1 MKKHV
6 LIKLLSVLL
15 VAATLLTALPIS
27 AFAESAEQSVA
38 SSNEVYIKDLKLT
51 QAKSR
56 EEAKVMIE
64 AEGYI
69 FLDKNVNEGTGAD
82 GIWLGYTTTTDPT
95 EAIYDIK
102 LMNTKGGYTLTS
114 MESMLESQ
122 KSTFAQM
129 ANELNDL
136 VEEFVEA
143 YNSGSVAAQK
153 AYKALNFFHVVENE
167 SEFSEENGLGY
178 QFVHGQ
184 ISIEELTEIILFADA
199 VILDTIVK
207 TLVMGIQ
214 LKTGNWM
221 ETLSAI
227 GPYDSE
233 KTYGENETEVKRRA
247 KQLLV
252 VFKLYAQT
260 YNAMNAM
267 GLFNE
272 SDGVNEGAD
281 LSTPEQKEM
290 ANIDIAR
297 ADIYKAIFDEFDQYK
312 YGEGTLKD
320 FIVSLEKETNE
331 KALYPL
337 VSFLTDGEFS
347 AFSYGCFM
355 EMAMGATTKA
365 SDFDGYDEQFEEATK
380 DVKPFYVFE
389 GINPTLL
396 KDDTVVAFTDE
407 ASRRMALTGEYQFY
421 EKENWYEDFW
431 ENRRY
436 DALKIECAGMIVMAT
451 AKASLGLMSMTGL
464 IAAAGAKGAS
474 TLLVGAVKVVA
485 FLGSA
490 TFQLVIFAA
499 ALAVALIGYI
509 VYCINS
515 EIDNT
520 VDWEK
525 YPIPQYIYDIKQVGF
540 TSSSQ
545 DGITT
550 EHMQRTSYVFYE
562 VVTNFTNNP
571 VDLNAKSSNSSQWIA
586 MYVSHDRPGD
596 DSKPVKAEDLKV
608 VYGNG
613 ETPSGYTPVSRFGE
627 VRAYNVNQWDKGDTV
642 NGIYMFFKQDQNIT
656 LKSDRTYYIE
666 DVVLQAGESD
676 AHCISLLEAA
686 GFTPLNINLSPDY
699 KNEKILAS
707 EKVYTYLGYKLTDN
721 PDDALTDIRLEYGSG
736 SATKQYGKVTYA
748 SSGTSAGVTLYATKY
763 DEAGTPILAA
773 GLVCVNDRDDAPAGY
788 EPVNFFAGGPAVSFN
803 TTLQGIR
810 PDLKSF
816 YIYFLPEVT
825 FTSGDLY
832 LGGIDYYYCSEDAY
846 DLMRYPN
853 SAGSTGDPAVNAIQD
868 FIKNKID
875 EEYPFNTAEDKHNA
889 MNEYMFLFSGYH
901 STSAEVPSYSNS
913 ILYYTT
919 YNPYRAIY
927 DIKGSGIKEISSSV
941 IFDSV
946 GYEKWN
952 TVFWNGT
959 FHASMGY
966 TWTDLSLCYNGQG
979 TTTPLNMSA
988 NLYVAGNSATDNVFD
1003 ESNGKMTKAQPI
1015 KMSDVIVLK
1024 QSDDAS
1030 ALKGEDS
1037 PYKAV
1042 SNMFTGSTDPIS
1054 LKQEGASDAL
1064 NVYVVKDVEEKPYIS
1079 SITAIDVLTVYRS
1092 LGGYDSGFSRYQITD
1107 SMLISQLASQGATHF
1122 VDYFSVSLYSTQFWM
1137 NSTGIEFPAF
1147 NKLKFG
1153 YTRTAD
1159 EDKALRDIIFY
1170 FNGFSTDAP
1179 PREIKRGNVAYQL
1192 LCEIPYNLTGYDD
1205 APKPG
1210 IYLYGT
1216 TDSRAG
1222 EPIVDITFSSNP
1234 FNDHFKAARTQ
1245 NGRSVWSEMVEYMK
1259 KNKKSHFMSGAKDL
1273 FEELYDFFGLMQDN
1287 VSLRERMNSRSMYF
1301 YVLFRSEGYNIR
1313 EEKPYISEIYLPD
1326 ERVYK
1331 DFDNSIKQ
1339 DFKVVFLDNLFDQ
1352 GADSFADGEPGY
1364 PLVFTTC
1371 VGFKRTADPS
1381 EAVTSVRLRHMN
1393 KKGTPSQNIKISDDV
1408 IYHLASTS
1416 TVNPRQEDEYVYL
1429 YYTKSTNK
1437 DIGSPISDITCHGYY
1452 DWSNP
1457 SPAYYTTDNEEV
1469 LPVMRWDSWTPS
1481 HFEGYDKNVY
1491 LETVRPF
1498 ETPMGTY
1505 EEPNYGNAKKQT
1517 RYTPSGSEE
1526 GKYIAALY
1534 VMDKNTLRQEKLANG
1549 VASDQCTCDK
1559 ITDQEVFDRLKA
1571 MGATTI
1577 IETPVNVTGSDYG
1590 KKNSNKVFIGYSRT
1604 DNIDLAIKSI
1614 ILKTD
1619 VLSLAEPAESISIKK
1634 VNYDIVAEGAKR
1646 VTTLPRAINLIG
1658 TQDGQD
1664 LLAPRIYLYTSTEG
1678 KTEPIYDICIDANP
1692 IKEGWVTARSEN
1704 GINPYT
1710 DLYEE
1715 AKKHATLGAKDD
1727 SDYRDEEI
1735 VYSDPLYKWMNSV
1748 AGMFNPEDKK
1758 VSPFYIHCK
1767 MYEGSSIEEALPYI
1781 GEIYVADG
1789 DSAHEALTKL
1799 IAYSP
1804 DGFIDY
1810 DFNKGTWIGSN
1821 YVYVAY
1827 KRTASSTDAIK
1838 ELAIFAGK
1846 NPSESRRITINGTSV
1861 RFDLVANVDFNSNAG
1876 GDWLYLYATTSS
1888 AAGAPIKALR
1898 ASNDVVNR
1906 VSGGGFTESTI
1917 KRANESGFTDQDPD
1931 LNDRAGGKYIYLVAK
1946 RDVNKADWP
1955 DGLFGGA
1962 LFGEGSFRMVFVLAS
1977 VAAIVAVFVYGK
1989 KREKEVSEEK
1999 SVHNSS
2005 SNG

>member
-1 MKKHV
+1 MKKHF
-6 LIKLLSVLL
+6 LMKLLSVLL
-15 VAATLLTALPIS
+15 VMATLLTALPIS
-27 AFAESAEQSVA
+27 ALAESAANPAA
-38 SSNEVYIKDLKLT
+38 SGNEVYIKDIKLT
-51 QAKSR
+51 QAKSK
-56 EEAKVMIE
+56 EEAKVMLE

-69 FLDKNVNEGTGAD
+69 FLDANINEGTGAD
-82 GIWLGYTTTTDPT
+82 GVWLGYTTTTDPT

-102 LMNTKGGYTLTS
+102 LMNSKGGYTLTS
-114 MESMLESQ
+114 MEAMLESQ

-129 ANELNDL
+129 ANDLNDL

-143 YNSGSVAAQK
+143 YNAGSVAAQK
-153 AYKALNFFHVVENE
+153 AYKALNFFHVVANE

-178 QFVHGQ
+178 QFVHGMV
-184 ISIEELTEIILFADA
+184 SIEELTEIILFADA

-221 ETLSAI
+221 EKLSAL
-227 GPYDSE
+227 GPYDTE

-260 YNAMNAM
+260 YNAMDAM

-272 SDGVNEGAD
+272 NNSGNEGGDMA
-281 LSTPEQKEM
+281 TPEQKEM
-290 ANIDIAR
+290 ANLDIAR
-297 ADIYKAIFDEFDQYK
+297 VDLYKAIFDEFAQYS

-337 VSFLTDGEFS
+337 VSLLTDGEFS

-355 EMAMGATTKA
+355 EMAMGATTEA
-365 SDFDGYDEQFEEATK
+365 SDFDGYDESFEEATK
-380 DVKPFYVFE
+380 DVKPFYIFE
-389 GINPTLL
+389 GINPVLL
-396 KDDTVVAFTDE
+396 KDDTIVAFTDD

-451 AKASLGLMSMTGL
+451 AKASLGIMSMTGM

-499 ALAVALIGYI
+499 ALTVALIGYI
-509 VYCINS
+509 VYCINAENDS
-515 EIDNT
+515 M
-520 VDWEK
+520 VDWEN

-540 TSSSQ
+540 ASSSK

-550 EHMQRTSYVFYE
+550 EYMQRTSYVFYE
-562 VVTNFTNNP
+562 VVTNFRNNP
-571 VDLNAKSSNSSQWIA
+571 VDLNAKSSLSSQWIA

-596 DSKPVKAEDLKV
+596 DSKPIKAEDFKV

-613 ETPSGYTPVSRFGE
+613 ETPSGYTPMSRFGE

-642 NGIYMFFKQDQNIT
+642 NGVYMFFKQDQNIT
-656 LKSDRTYYIE
+656 VKSDRTYYIE

-676 AHCISLLEAA
+676 THCISLLEAA

-699 KNEKILAS
+699 KNEKFLAS

-721 PDDALTDIRLEYGSG
+721 PDDALTDIRLEYGTG
-736 SATKQYGKVTYA
+736 AATKQYGNITYA
-748 SSGTSAGVTLYATKY
+748 SSGSSAGVTLYATKY

-773 GLVCVNDRDDAPAGY
+773 GIVCVNDRDEAPAGY
-788 EPVNFFAGGPAVSFN
+788 EPVNLFAGGPAVSFN

-810 PDLKSF
+810 PELKSF
-816 YIYFLPEVT
+816 YLYFLPEVT

-832 LGGIDYYYCSEDAY
+832 LGGIDYYYCDEDAY

-853 SAGSTGDPAVNAIQD
+853 SAGSTGDPAVNAIKD
-868 FIKNKID
+868 FLKSKVN
-875 EEYPFNTAEDKHNA
+875 EEYAFNTVEDERSA

-901 STSAEVPSYSNS
+901 STSAEASNYSNS

-927 DIKGSGIKEISSSV
+927 DIKGSGIKEISTNV

-979 TTTPLNMSA
+979 ATTPLNMST
-988 NLYVAGNSATDNVFD
+988 NLYVAGNSARENVYD
-1003 ESNGKMTKAQPI
+1003 ATNQKMTKVQPI
-1015 KMSDVIVLK
+1015 KMSEVIVLK

-1030 ALKGEDS
+1030 AVNNEQS

-1042 SNMFTGSTDPIS
+1042 SNMFTSSTDPIS
-1054 LKQEGASDAL
+1054 LKQEGASDAH
-1064 NVYVVKDVEEKPYIS
+1064 NVYIARATEDKPYIS
-1079 SITAIDVLTVYRS
+1079 SITAIDVLTIYRA
-1092 LGGYDSGFSRYQITD
+1092 LGGYDSGINRNQITD
-1107 SMLISQLASQGATHF
+1107 GMLISQLASQGATHF
-1122 VDYFSVSLYSTQFWM
+1122 VDFSVSLHNSAYWM
-1137 NSTGIEFPAF
+1137 SAITGSSVQAF

-1153 YTRTAD
+1153 YARTSD

-1192 LCEIPYNLTGYDD
+1192 LCEIPYNLTGYED
-1205 APKPG
+1205 APKLG

-1222 EPIVDITFSSNP
+1222 EPIVDITFSNNP
-1234 FNDHFKAARTQ
+1234 FSDNFKAARTQ

-1259 KNKKSHFMSGAKDL
+1259 KNKNSHFMSGAKTL
-1273 FEELYDFFGLMQDN
+1273 FEELYDFFGLKQDV
-1287 VSLRERMNSRSMYF
+1287 VSSRERNNRDMYF

-1313 EEKPYISEIYLPD
+1313 EEKPYISEIYLVD

-1331 DFDNSIKQ
+1331 DFDNSITR
-1339 DFKVVFLDNLFDQ
+1339 DFKWVLLDNLFDQ
-1352 GADSFADGEPGY
+1352 GADSFADSDPGY
-1364 PLVFTTC
+1364 PIVFTTC

-1381 EAVTSVRLRHMN
+1381 EAVTAVRLMHTN
-1393 KKGTPSQNIKISDDV
+1393 KKGTPAQTIKISDDV
-1408 IYHLASTS
+1408 MYHLASTN
-1416 TVNPRQEDEYVYL
+1416 TVNPEPDGEYVYL

-1437 DIGSPISDITCHGYY
+1437 DIGSPISDLICHGYY
-1452 DWSNP
+1452 DWVEVKP
-1457 SPAYYTTDNEEV
+1457 SPAYYTTDSAEV
-1469 LPVMRWDSWTPS
+1469 LPVMRWDSWQPS
-1481 HFEGYDKNVY
+1481 IFQGYSQMVY

-1505 EEPNYGNAKKQT
+1505 EEPDYGTAKKQT
-1517 RYTPSGSEE
+1517 RYTPSGKAE

-1534 VMDKNTLRQEKLANG
+1534 VMDKNTLRQEKLASG

-1577 IETPVNVTGSDYG
+1577 IQTPINVTGSDYG
-1590 KKNSNKVFIGYSRT
+1590 KNNPNKVFIGYSRT
-1604 DNIDLAIKSI
+1604 DNIDSAIKSVV
-1614 ILKTD
+1614 LKTD

-1678 KTEPIYDICIDANP
+1678 KTEPIYDICLDANP

-1727 SDYRDEEI
+1727 SDYYDEEI
-1735 VYSDPLYKWMNSV
+1735 VYSDQLYKWMDSV
-1748 AGMFNPEDKK
+1748 AGMFNPKDNN

-1781 GEIYVADG
+1781 GEIYVAEG
-1789 DSAHEALTKL
+1789 GSAHEALTKL
-1799 IAYSP
+1799 IAYAP

-1810 DFNKGTWIGSN
+1810 DFNKGTWVGSN

-1838 ELAIFAGK
+1838 ELAIFTEK
-1846 NPSESRRITINGTSV
+1846 NPSESKRLTINGTSV
-1861 RFDLVANVDFNSNAG
+1861 RFDLVANVDFNSGAG
-1876 GDWLYLYATTSS
+1876 GDWLYLYATTNS
-1888 AAGAPIKALR
+1888 AAGMPIKALR
-1898 ASNDVVNR
+1898 VSNDVVNR
-1906 VSGGGFTESTI
+1906 VSGGGFTEFTI
-1917 KRANESGFTDQDPD
+1917 KRANDSGFTDQDPD
-1931 LNDRAGGKYIYLVAK
+1931 LNDGAGGKYIYLVAK
-1946 RDVNKADWP
+1946 RDVNKSDWP
-1955 DGLFGGA
+1955 SWMFGGA
-1962 LFGEGSFRMVFVLAS
+1962 LFGEGSLRMVFVLAGI
-1977 VAAIVAVFVYGK
+1977 AAIVAVVIYGK
-1989 KREKEVSEEK
+1989 KREKEASEGK
-1999 SVHNSS
+1999 SST
-2005 SNG
+2005 

>member
-1 MKKHV
+1 MKKHF
-6 LIKLLSVLL
+6 LMKLLSVLL
-15 VAATLLTALPIS
+15 VMATLLTALPIS
-27 AFAESAEQSVA
+27 AFAESAENPAA
-38 SSNEVYIKDLKLT
+38 SGNEVYIKDIKLT
-51 QAKSR
+51 QAKSK
-56 EEAKVMIE
+56 EEAKVMLE

-69 FLDKNVNEGTGAD
+69 FLDKNINEGTGAD
-82 GIWLGYTTTTDPT
+82 GVWLGYTTTTDPT

-102 LMNTKGGYTLTS
+102 LMNSKGGYTLTS
-114 MESMLESQ
+114 MEAMLESQ

-129 ANELNDL
+129 ANDLNDL

-153 AYKALNFFHVVENE
+153 AYKALNFFHVVANE

-178 QFVHGQ
+178 QFVHGMV
-184 ISIEELTEIILFADA
+184 SIEELTEIILFADA

-207 TLVMGIQ
+207 TLAMGIQ

-221 ETLSAI
+221 EKLSAV

-233 KTYGENETEVKRRA
+233 KTYGDNETEVKRRA

-260 YNAMNAM
+260 YNAMDAM

-272 SDGVNEGAD
+272 NNSGNEGGDMA
-281 LSTPEQKEM
+281 TPEQKEM
-290 ANIDIAR
+290 ANLDIAR
-297 ADIYKAIFDEFDQYK
+297 VDLYKAIFDEFAQYS

-337 VSFLTDGEFS
+337 VSLLTDGEFS

-355 EMAMGATTKA
+355 EMAMGATTEA
-365 SDFDGYDEQFEEATK
+365 SDFDGYDESFEEATK
-380 DVKPFYVFE
+380 DVKPFYIFE
-389 GINPTLL
+389 GINPVLL
-396 KDDTVVAFTDE
+396 KDDTIVAFTDD

-436 DALKIECAGMIVMAT
+436 DALKIECAGMIAMAT
-451 AKASLGLMSMTGL
+451 AKASLGIMSMTGM

-499 ALAVALIGYI
+499 ALTVALIGYI
-509 VYCINS
+509 VYCINAENDS
-515 EIDNT
+515 V

-540 TSSSQ
+540 ASSSK

-550 EHMQRTSYVFYE
+550 EYMQRTSYVFYE
-562 VVTNFTNNP
+562 AVTNFRKNP
-571 VDLNAKSSNSSQWIA
+571 VDLNAKSANSSQWIV

-596 DSKPVKAEDLKV
+596 DSKPVKAEDLKI

-613 ETPSGYTPVSRFGE
+613 ETPSGYTPMSRFGE

-642 NGIYMFFKQDQNIT
+642 NGIYMFFKQDKNIT
-656 LKSDRTYYIE
+656 VKSDRTYYVE

-676 AHCISLLEAA
+676 THCISLLEAA
-686 GFTPLNINLSPDY
+686 GFTPLNVNLSPDY
-699 KNEKILAS
+699 KSEKFLAS

-736 SATKQYGKVTYA
+736 SATKQYGKITYA

-773 GLVCVNDRDDAPAGY
+773 GLVCVNDRDEAPAGY

-810 PDLKSF
+810 PDSKSV
-816 YIYFLPEVT
+816 YLYFLPEVT
-825 FTSGDLY
+825 FTSGELY
-832 LGGIDYYYCSEDAY
+832 LGGIDYYYCNEDAY
-846 DLMRYPN
+846 DLLSYPN
-853 SAGSTGDPAVNAIQD
+853 SMGDLGDPAVNAVQD
-868 FIKNKID
+868 FLKNKVD
-875 EEYPFNTAEDKHNA
+875 EEYAFNTREDKRNA

-901 STSAEVPSYSNS
+901 STSAEASNFSNS

-927 DIKGSGIKEISSSV
+927 DIKGSGIKEISSNV
-941 IFDSV
+941 VFDSV

-959 FHASMGY
+959 FHAYMGS

-979 TTTPLNMSA
+979 ATTPLNMST
-988 NLYVAGNSATDNVFD
+988 NLYVAGNSAGDNTYD
-1003 ESNGKMTKAQPI
+1003 AATQRMTSVQPI
-1015 KMSDVIVLK
+1015 KMSDVVVLK

-1030 ALKGEDS
+1030 AVKGEDS

-1042 SNMFTGSTDPIS
+1042 SNMFTGSDEPIS
-1054 LKQEGASDAL
+1054 LKQEGASDAF
-1064 NVYVVKDVEEKPYIS
+1064 NVYVIKDAEEKPYIS
-1079 SITAIDVLTVYRS
+1079 SITAIDVLTIYRS

-1107 SMLISQLASQGATHF
+1107 GMLISQLASQGATHF
-1122 VDYFSVSLYSTQFWM
+1122 VDFSVALHGSAYWTSAI
-1137 NSTGIEFPAF
+1137 TGSEIQAF

-1153 YTRTAD
+1153 YARTSD
-1159 EDKALRDIIFY
+1159 EDKALRDIFVY
-1170 FNGFSTDAP
+1170 FNGFSTDDP

-1222 EPIVDITFSSNP
+1222 EPIVDITFSNNP
-1234 FNDHFKAARTQ
+1234 FSDHYKAARTQ

-1259 KNKKSHFMSGAKDL
+1259 NNKNSHFMSGAKDL

-1287 VSLRERMNSRSMYF
+1287 VSLRERKNRDMYF
-1301 YVLFRSEGYNIR
+1301 YVLFRSEGYNLR
-1313 EEKPYISEIYLPD
+1313 EEKPYISEIYLVD
-1326 ERVYK
+1326 ERIYE
-1331 DFDNSIKQ
+1331 DFDNSIKR
-1339 DFKVVFLDNLFDQ
+1339 DFKVVHMDNLFDQ
-1352 GADSFADGEPGY
+1352 GADSFADADPNY

-1371 VGFKRTADPS
+1371 IGFKRTADPS
-1381 EAVTSVRLRHMN
+1381 EAVTSVRLMHKDSN
-1393 KKGTPSQNIKISDDV
+1393 KNLSHTINVNGV
-1408 IYHLASTS
+1408 VYHLASTN
-1416 TVNPRQEDEYVYL
+1416 TVNPEPDDEYVYL

-1437 DIGSPISDITCHGYY
+1437 DIGSPISDLICHGYY
-1452 DWSNP
+1452 NWSTP
-1457 SPAYYTTDNEEV
+1457 SPAYYTTDSAEV
-1469 LPVMRWDSWTPS
+1469 LPVMRWDSWKPS
-1481 HFEGYDKNVY
+1481 HFEGYDQNVY

-1498 ETPMGTY
+1498 ETPMGSY

-1577 IETPVNVTGSDYG
+1577 IQTPVNVTGSDYG
-1590 KKNSNKVFIGYSRT
+1590 KNNPNKVFIGYSRT
-1604 DNIDLAIKSI
+1604 DNIDSAIKSI
-1614 ILKTD
+1614 VLKTD
-1619 VLSLAEPAESISIKK
+1619 VLTLAEPAESISIKK
-1634 VNYDIVAEGAKR
+1634 VNYDIVAESAKR
-1646 VTTLPRAINLIG
+1646 VTALPRAINLIG

-1678 KTEPIYDICIDANP
+1678 KTDPIYDICIDVNP

-1727 SDYRDEEI
+1727 SDYHDEEI
-1735 VYSDPLYKWMNSV
+1735 VYSDQLYKWMDSV
-1748 AGMFNPEDKK
+1748 AGMFNPKNNK

-1781 GEIYVADG
+1781 GEIYVAEG
-1789 DSAHEALTKL
+1789 GSAHEALTKL
-1799 IAYSP
+1799 IAYAP

-1810 DFNKGTWIGSN
+1810 DFNKGTWVGSN
-1821 YVYVAY
+1821 YVYMAY
-1827 KRTASSTDAIK
+1827 KRTANVSDAIK
-1838 ELAIFAGK
+1838 ELAIFTGK
-1846 NPSESRRITINGTSV
+1846 NPSESKRLTINGTSV
-1861 RFDLVANVDFNSNAG
+1861 RFDLVANVDFNSGAG
-1876 GDWLYLYATTSS
+1876 GDWLYLYATTNS
-1888 AAGAPIKALR
+1888 AAGLPIKSLR
-1898 ASNDVVNR
+1898 VSNEVVNR

-1917 KRANESGFTDQDPD
+1917 KRANDSGFTDQDPD
-1931 LNDRAGGKYIYLVAK
+1931 LNDGASGNYIYLVAK
-1946 RDVNKADWP
+1946 RDVNKEDLPSWM
-1955 DGLFGGA
+1955 FGGA
-1962 LFGEGSFRMVFVLAS
+1962 LFGEGSFRMVFVLAGI
-1977 VAAIVAVFVYGK
+1977 AAIVAVLVYGK
-1989 KREKEVSEEK
+1989 KKEKEASEGK
-1999 SVHNSS
+1999 SST
-2005 SNG
+2005 

>member
-1 MKKHV
+1 MKKHF
-6 LIKLLSVLL
+6 LMKLLSVLL
-15 VAATLLTALPIS
+15 VMATLLTALPIS
-27 AFAESAEQSVA
+27 AFAESAANPAA
-38 SSNEVYIKDLKLT
+38 SGNEVYIKDIKLT
-51 QAKSR
+51 QAKSK
-56 EEAKVMIE
+56 EEAKVMLE

-69 FLDKNVNEGTGAD
+69 FLDKNINEGTGAD
-82 GIWLGYTTTTDPT
+82 GVWLGYTTTTDPT

-102 LMNTKGGYTLTS
+102 LMNSKGGYTLTS
-114 MESMLESQ
+114 MEAMLESQ

-129 ANELNDL
+129 AMDLNDL

-143 YNSGSVAAQK
+143 YNADSVAAKK
-153 AYKALNFFHVVENE
+153 AYKALNFFHVTPNTA
-167 SEFSEENGLGY
+167 EFSETTGLGY
-178 QFVHGQ
+178 QFVHGE
-184 ISIEELTEIILFADA
+184 ISQEELTEIILFADA

-207 TLVMGIQ
+207 TLAMGIQ

-221 ETLSAI
+221 EKLSAL
-227 GPYDSE
+227 GPYDTE

-260 YNAMNAM
+260 YNAMDAM

-272 SDGVNEGAD
+272 NNSGNEGGDMA
-281 LSTPEQKEM
+281 TPEQKEM
-290 ANIDIAR
+290 ANLDIAR
-297 ADIYKAIFDEFDQYK
+297 VDLYKAIFDEFAQYR

-337 VSFLTDGEFS
+337 ASLLTDGEFS

-355 EMAMGATTKA
+355 EMAMGATTEA
-365 SDFDGYDEQFEEATK
+365 SDFDGYDESFEEATK
-380 DVKPFYVFE
+380 DVKPFYIFE
-389 GINPTLL
+389 GINPVLL
-396 KDDTVVAFTDE
+396 KDDTIVAFTDD

-436 DALKIECAGMIVMAT
+436 DALKIECAGMIAMAT
-451 AKASLGLMSMTGL
+451 AKASLGIMSMTGM

-490 TFQLVIFAA
+490 TFQLVIFTA

-509 VYCINS
+509 VYCINAENDS
-515 EIDNT
+515 V

-540 TSSSQ
+540 ASSSK

-550 EHMQRTSYVFYE
+550 EYMQRTSYVFYE
-562 VVTNFTNNP
+562 AVTNFRKNP
-571 VDLNAKSSNSSQWIA
+571 VDLNAKSANSSQWIV

-596 DSKPVKAEDLKV
+596 DSKPVKAEDLKI

-613 ETPSGYTPVSRFGE
+613 ETPSGYTPMSRFGE

-642 NGIYMFFKQDQNIT
+642 NGIYMFFKQDKNIT
-656 LKSDRTYYIE
+656 VKSDRTYYIE

-676 AHCISLLEAA
+676 THCISLLEAA
-686 GFTPLNINLSPDY
+686 DYIPLNVNLSPDY
-699 KNEKILAS
+699 KNEKFLAS

-721 PDDALTDIRLEYGSG
+721 PDDALTDIRIEYGTG
-736 SATKQYGKVTYA
+736 AATKQYGKVTYA
-748 SSGTSAGVTLYATKY
+748 SSGSSAGVTLYATKY

-773 GLVCVNDRDDAPAGY
+773 GLICVNDRDEAPAGY

-810 PDLKSF
+810 PDSKSV
-816 YIYFLPEVT
+816 YLYFLPEVT

-832 LGGIDYYYCSEDAY
+832 LGGIDYYYCNEDAY
-846 DLMRYPN
+846 DLIKYPN
-853 SAGSTGDPAVNAIQD
+853 SAGSTGDPAVNAVQD
-868 FIKNKID
+868 FLKNKVD
-875 EEYPFNTAEDKHNA
+875 EEYAFNTSEDKRNA

-901 STSAEVPSYSNS
+901 FTSAEAPNYSNS

-927 DIKGSGIKEISSSV
+927 DIKGSGIKEISSNV
-941 IFDSV
+941 VFDSV

-959 FHASMGY
+959 FHAYMGS

-979 TTTPLNMSA
+979 ASNPLNMST
-988 NLYVAGNSATDNVFD
+988 NLCVAGNSEKENVYDATNL
-1003 ESNGKMTKAQPI
+1003 KMTKVQPI
-1015 KMSDVIVLK
+1015 KMSDVVVLK

-1042 SNMFTGSTDPIS
+1042 SNMFTNSTDPIS

-1064 NVYVVKDVEEKPYIS
+1064 NVYVIKDAEKKPYIS
-1079 SITAIDVLTVYRS
+1079 SITATDMLTLYRS
-1092 LGGYDSGFSRYQITD
+1092 LGGYDSGINRNQITD
-1107 SMLISQLASQGATHF
+1107 GMLISQLASQGATEFLDYRALFYNGF
-1122 VDYFSVSLYSTQFWM
+1122 VSFNGIVQNM
-1137 NSTGIEFPAF
+1137 NVI
-1147 NKLKFG
+1147 KFG
-1153 YTRTAD
+1153 YSRTEE
-1159 EDKALRDIIFY
+1159 EDQALRDVIIHFS
-1170 FNGFSTDAP
+1170 GFSNDKL
-1179 PREIKRGNVAYQL
+1179 PREIKRGKVVYKL
-1192 LCEIPYNLTGYDD
+1192 LCEIPYNLTGYED
-1205 APKPG
+1205 APKLG
-1210 IYLYGT
+1210 VGLYGT

-1222 EPIVDITFSSNP
+1222 EPIVDLTISNNP
-1234 FNDHFKAARTQ
+1234 FNDEYVTVRTL
-1245 NGRSVWSEMVEYMK
+1245 NGRSVWSEINDYMK
-1259 KNKKSHFMSGAKDL
+1259 AQSNGHFMSDAKK
-1273 FEELYDFFGLMQDN
+1273 FFGELLSFFGLYDSDN
-1287 VSLRERMNSRSMYF
+1287 ARDERNQQFYYF
-1301 YVLFRSEGYNIR
+1301 VQIRREGYNLR
-1313 EEKPYISEIYLPD
+1313 EEKPYISELYLPQ
-1326 ERVYK
+1326 ETNLK
-1331 DFDNSIKQ
+1331 DNYSPYYSNHKYVIA
-1339 DFKVVFLDNLFDQ
+1339 NHLFDQ
-1352 GADSFADGEPGY
+1352 GADGFVDCDLNGGLIGHPAHLYLGY
-1364 PLVFTTC
+1364 
-1371 VGFKRTADPS
+1371 KRTADPS
-1381 EAVTSVRLRHMN
+1381 EAITSIRGMHRDSDKGLQNTLKVGNVRYDLVAPLNLNRN
-1393 KKGTPSQNIKISDDV
+1393 TWG
-1408 IYHLASTS
+1408 
-1416 TVNPRQEDEYVYL
+1416 EYIYL
-1429 YYTKSTNK
+1429 YTTKSTDP
-1437 DIGSPISDITCHGYY
+1437 DIGSPISDILYTRETAPSYY
-1452 DWSNP
+1452 V
-1457 SPAYYTTDNEEV
+1457 TDSAEV
-1469 LPVMRWDSWTPS
+1469 LPVMRWDSWKPS
-1481 HFEGYDKNVY
+1481 DFNGGINQAYNAEIY
-1491 LETVRPF
+1491 LSVVRPF
-1498 ETPMGTY
+1498 ERPMGTY
-1505 EEPNYGNAKKQT
+1505 EEPEYGVDKKLQT
-1517 RYTPSGSEE
+1517 RYNPSGKAE

-1577 IETPVNVTGSDYG
+1577 IETPINVTGSDYG
-1590 KKNSNKVFIGYSRT
+1590 KNNPNKVFIGYTRT
-1604 DNIDLAIKSI
+1604 DNIDSAIKSI

-1634 VNYDIVAEGAKR
+1634 VNYDLVAESAKR
-1646 VTTLPRAINLIG
+1646 VTTLPRAINLLG

-1678 KTEPIYDICIDANP
+1678 NTDPIYDICIDTNP

-1715 AKKHATLGAKDD
+1715 AKKHADLNDKDS
-1727 SDYRDEEI
+1727 SDYHDTEI
-1735 VYSDPLYKWMNSV
+1735 VYTDQLYDWMDSV
-1748 AGMFNPEDKK
+1748 AGMFNPKDKK

-1789 DSAHEALTKL
+1789 GSAHEALAKL
-1799 IAYSP
+1799 IAYAP

-1876 GDWLYLYATTSS
+1876 GDWLYLYATTNS
-1888 AAGAPIKALR
+1888 AAGMPIKALR
-1898 ASNDVVNR
+1898 ATNDVVNK

-1946 RDVNKADWP
+1946 RDVNKEDWP
-1955 DGLFGGA
+1955 SWMFGGA
-1962 LFGEGSFRMVFVLAS
+1962 LFGEGSIRMVFVLAG
-1977 VAAIVAVFVYGK
+1977 VAAIVAVLVYGK
-1989 KREKEVSEEK
+1989 KKEKEASERK
-1999 SVHNSS
+1999 SST
-2005 SNG
+2005 

>member
-15 VAATLLTALPIS
+15 VAATILAALPVS
-27 AFAESAEQSVA
+27 AFAESAANPAA
-38 SSNEVYIKDLKLT
+38 SSNEVYIKDIKLT
-51 QAKSR
+51 QAKSK
-56 EEAKVMIE
+56 EEAKEMIE

-69 FLDKNVNEGTGAD
+69 FLEKNINEGTVAD
-82 GIWLGYTTTTDPT
+82 GVWLGYTTTTDPT

-102 LMNTKGGYTLTS
+102 LMNSKGGYTLTS
-114 MESMLESQ
+114 MEAMLESQ

-129 ANELNDL
+129 ANDLNDL

-143 YNSGSVAAQK
+143 YNSDSVAAQK
-153 AYKALNFFHVVENE
+153 AYKALNFFHVVANE
-167 SEFSEENGLGY
+167 SEFSEETGLGY
-178 QFVHGQ
+178 QFVHGMV
-184 ISIEELTEIILFADA
+184 SIEELTEIILFADA

-214 LKTGNWM
+214 LETGNWM
-221 ETLSAI
+221 EKLSAV

-233 KTYGENETEVKRRA
+233 KTYGDNETEVNRRA

-260 YNAMNAM
+260 YNAMDAM

-272 SDGVNEGAD
+272 NNSGNEGFDMA
-281 LSTPEQKEM
+281 TPEQKEM
-290 ANIDIAR
+290 ANLDIAR
-297 ADIYKAIFDEFDQYK
+297 VDLYKAIFDEFDQYS

-320 FIVSLEKETNE
+320 FIVYLEKETNE
-331 KALYPL
+331 MALYPL
-337 VSFLTDGEFS
+337 VSLLTDGEFS

-355 EMAMGATTKA
+355 EMAMGATTEA
-365 SDFDGYDEQFEEATK
+365 SDFDGYDDSFEEATK
-380 DVKPFYVFE
+380 DVKPFYIFE
-389 GINPTLL
+389 GINPVLL
-396 KDDTVVAFTDE
+396 KDDTLVAFTDE

-451 AKASLGLMSMTGL
+451 AKASLGIMSVTGM

-490 TFQLVIFAA
+490 TFQLVVFAV

-509 VYCINS
+509 VYCINAENDS
-515 EIDNT
+515 V

-540 TSSSQ
+540 SSSSK

-550 EHMQRTSYVFYE
+550 EYMQRTSYVFYE
-562 VVTNFTNNP
+562 AVTNFRKNP

-596 DSKPVKAEDLKV
+596 DSKPVKAEDLKI

-613 ETPSGYTPVSRFGE
+613 ETPSGYTPMSRFGE

-642 NGIYMFFKQDQNIT
+642 NGIYMFFKQDKNIT
-656 LKSDRTYYIE
+656 VKSDRTYYIE

-699 KNEKILAS
+699 KNKKFLAS

-748 SSGTSAGVTLYATKY
+748 SSGTSAGVTLYATKF

-773 GLVCVNDRDDAPAGY
+773 GLICVNDRDEAPAGY

-810 PDLKSF
+810 PELKSF
-816 YIYFLPEVT
+816 YLYFLPEVT

-832 LGGIDYYYCSEDAY
+832 LGGIDYYYCDEDAY

-853 SAGSTGDPAVNAIQD
+853 SAGSTGDPAVNAIKD
-868 FIKNKID
+868 FLKSKVN
-875 EEYPFNTAEDKHNA
+875 EEYAFNTIEAERNA

-901 STSAEVPSYSNS
+901 STSAEASNFSNS

-927 DIKGSGIKEISSSV
+927 DIKGSGIKEISSNV
-941 IFDSV
+941 LFDSV

-959 FHASMGY
+959 FHAYMGS

-988 NLYVAGNSATDNVFD
+988 NLYVAGNSVTDNVFD
-1003 ESNGKMTKAQPI
+1003 ESNGKMTKVQPI
-1015 KMSDVIVLK
+1015 KMSDVVVLK

-1030 ALKGEDS
+1030 AVKGKDS
-1037 PYKAV
+1037 LYKAV
-1042 SNMFTGSTDPIS
+1042 SNMFASSTDPIS
-1054 LKQEGASDAL
+1054 LKQEGASDAF
-1064 NVYVVKDVEEKPYIS
+1064 NVYVIKDVKEKPYIS
-1079 SITAIDVLTVYRS
+1079 AITAIDVLTVHRA
-1092 LGGYDSGFSRYQITD
+1092 LGGYDSGINRNQITD
-1107 SMLISQLASQGATHF
+1107 SMLISQLAAQGATHF
-1122 VDYFSVSLYSTQFWM
+1122 VDFSARLYNSPYWM
-1137 NSTGIEFPAF
+1137 NVDRFAKEF
-1147 NKLKFG
+1147 NRIKFG
-1153 YTRTAD
+1153 YARTED
-1159 EDKALRDIIFY
+1159 EDKALRDIFVY
-1170 FNGFSTDAP
+1170 FNGFSADQP

-1222 EPIVDITFSSNP
+1222 EPIVEITFSNNP
-1234 FNDHFKAARTQ
+1234 FNDHFKTARTQ

-1259 KNKKSHFMSGAKDL
+1259 KNKNSHFMSGAKTL
-1273 FEELYDFFGLMQDN
+1273 FGELYDFFGLMQD
-1287 VSLRERMNSRSMYF
+1287 VAGLRERKNRDMYF

-1313 EEKPYISEIYLPD
+1313 EEKPYISEIYLVD

-1331 DFDNSIKQ
+1331 DFDNSIMW
-1339 DFKVVFLDNLFDQ
+1339 DFKWVHLDNLFDQ
-1352 GADSFADGEPGY
+1352 GADSYADGEPGY

-1381 EAVTSVRLRHMN
+1381 EAVTAVRLIHAN
-1393 KKGTPSQNIKISDDV
+1393 KKGTPAQTIKISDDV
-1408 IYHLASTS
+1408 MYHLASTN
-1416 TVNPRQEDEYVYL
+1416 TINPEPDGEYVYL
-1429 YYTKSTNK
+1429 YYTKATNK
-1437 DIGSPISDITCHGYY
+1437 DIGSPISDLICHGYY
-1452 DWSNP
+1452 DWVKVKP
-1457 SPAYYTTDNEEV
+1457 SPAYYTTDSAEV
-1469 LPVMRWDSWTPS
+1469 FPVMRWDSWQPS
-1481 HFEGYDKNVY
+1481 HFEGYDKMVY
-1491 LETVRPF
+1491 LEIVRPF

-1505 EEPNYGNAKKQT
+1505 EEPNYGAEKKQT
-1517 RYTPSGSEE
+1517 RYTPSGSEK

-1534 VMDKNTLRQEKLANG
+1534 VMDKNTLRQEKLASG

-1577 IETPVNVTGSDYG
+1577 IQTPVNVTGSDYG
-1590 KKNSNKVFIGYSRT
+1590 KNNPNKVFIGYSRT

-1619 VLSLAEPAESISIKK
+1619 VLTLAEPAEYISIKK
-1634 VNYDIVAEGAKR
+1634 VNYDLVAEGAKR
-1646 VTTLPRAINLIG
+1646 VTTLPRAINLLG
-1658 TQDGQD
+1658 KQDSQD
-1664 LLAPRIYLYTSTEG
+1664 MLAPRIYLYTSTEG
-1678 KTEPIYDICIDANP
+1678 NTDPIYDICLDANP

-1727 SDYRDEEI
+1727 SDYHDEEI
-1735 VYSDPLYKWMNSV
+1735 VYSDPLYKWMDSV
-1748 AGMFNPEDKK
+1748 AGMFNPNDGG

-1767 MYEGSSIEEALPYI
+1767 MYEGNSIEKALPYI

-1789 DSAHEALTKL
+1789 DSAHEALAKL
-1799 IAYSP
+1799 IAYAP

-1827 KRTASSTDAIK
+1827 KRTASSADAIK

-1876 GDWLYLYATTSS
+1876 GDWLYLYATTNS

-1898 ASNDVVNR
+1898 ASNSVVNKA
-1906 VSGGGFTESTI
+1906 SGDGFTESTV

-1946 RDVNKADWP
+1946 RGANKTDM
-1955 DGLFGGA
+1955 GGSLFGD
-1962 LFGEGSFRMVFVLAS
+1962 GSLRMVFLLAS

-1989 KREKEVSEEK
+1989 KKEKASEGE
-1999 SVHNSS
+1999 SS
-2005 SNG
+2005 T

>member
-15 VAATLLTALPIS
+15 VMATLLTALPIS
-27 AFAESAEQSVA
+27 ALAESAANPAA
-38 SSNEVYIKDLKLT
+38 SGNEVYIKDIKLT
-51 QAKSR
+51 QAKSK
-56 EEAKVMIE
+56 EEAKVMLE

-69 FLDKNVNEGTGAD
+69 FLDANINEGTGAD
-82 GIWLGYTTTTDPT
+82 GVWLGYTTTTDPT

-102 LMNTKGGYTLTS
+102 LMNSKGGYTLTS
-114 MESMLESQ
+114 MEAMLESQ

-129 ANELNDL
+129 ANDLNDL

-143 YNSGSVAAQK
+143 YNAGSVAAQK
-153 AYKALNFFHVVENE
+153 AYKALNFFHVVANE

-178 QFVHGQ
+178 QFVHGMV
-184 ISIEELTEIILFADA
+184 SIEELTEIILFADA

-221 ETLSAI
+221 EKLSAL
-227 GPYDSE
+227 GPYDTE

-260 YNAMNAM
+260 YNAMDAM

-272 SDGVNEGAD
+272 NNSGNEGGDMA
-281 LSTPEQKEM
+281 TPEQKEM
-290 ANIDIAR
+290 ANLDIAR
-297 ADIYKAIFDEFDQYK
+297 VDLYKAIFDEFAQYS

-337 VSFLTDGEFS
+337 VSLLTDGEFS

-355 EMAMGATTKA
+355 EMAMGATTEA
-365 SDFDGYDEQFEEATK
+365 SDFDGYDESFEEATK
-380 DVKPFYVFE
+380 DVKPFYIFE
-389 GINPTLL
+389 GINPVLL
-396 KDDTVVAFTDE
+396 KDDTIVAFTDD

-451 AKASLGLMSMTGL
+451 AKASLGIMSMTGM

-499 ALAVALIGYI
+499 ALTVALIGYI
-509 VYCINS
+509 VYCINAENDS
-515 EIDNT
+515 M
-520 VDWEK
+520 VDWEN

-540 TSSSQ
+540 ASSSK

-550 EHMQRTSYVFYE
+550 EYMQRTSYVFYE
-562 VVTNFTNNP
+562 VVTNFRNNP
-571 VDLNAKSSNSSQWIA
+571 VDLNAKSSLSSQWIA

-596 DSKPVKAEDLKV
+596 DSKPIKAEDFKV

-613 ETPSGYTPVSRFGE
+613 ETPSGYTPMSRFGE

-642 NGIYMFFKQDQNIT
+642 NGVYMFFKQDQNIT
-656 LKSDRTYYIE
+656 VKSDRTYYIE

-676 AHCISLLEAA
+676 THCISLLEAA

-699 KNEKILAS
+699 KNEKFLAS

-721 PDDALTDIRLEYGSG
+721 PDDALTDIRLEYGTG
-736 SATKQYGKVTYA
+736 AATKQYGNITYA
-748 SSGTSAGVTLYATKY
+748 SSGSSAGVTLYATKY

-773 GLVCVNDRDDAPAGY
+773 GIVCVNDRDEAPAGY
-788 EPVNFFAGGPAVSFN
+788 EPVNLFAGGPAVSFN

-810 PDLKSF
+810 PELKSF
-816 YIYFLPEVT
+816 YLYFLPEVT

-832 LGGIDYYYCSEDAY
+832 LGGIDYYYCDEDAY

-853 SAGSTGDPAVNAIQD
+853 SAGSTGDPAVNAIKD
-868 FIKNKID
+868 FLKSKVN
-875 EEYPFNTAEDKHNA
+875 EEYAFNTVEDERSA

-901 STSAEVPSYSNS
+901 STSAEASNYSNS

-927 DIKGSGIKEISSSV
+927 DIKGSGIKEISTNV

-979 TTTPLNMSA
+979 ATNPLNMST
-988 NLYVAGNSATDNVFD
+988 NLYVAGNSARENVYD
-1003 ESNGKMTKAQPI
+1003 ATNQKMTKVQPI
-1015 KMSDVIVLK
+1015 KMSEVIVLK

-1030 ALKGEDS
+1030 AVNNEQS

-1042 SNMFTGSTDPIS
+1042 SNMFTSSTDPIS
-1054 LKQEGASDAL
+1054 LKQEGASDAH
-1064 NVYVVKDVEEKPYIS
+1064 NVYIARATEDKPYIS
-1079 SITAIDVLTVYRS
+1079 SITAIDVLTIYRA
-1092 LGGYDSGFSRYQITD
+1092 LGGYDSGINRNQITD
-1107 SMLISQLASQGATHF
+1107 GMLISQLASQGATHF
-1122 VDYFSVSLYSTQFWM
+1122 VDFSVSLHNSAYWM
-1137 NSTGIEFPAF
+1137 SAITGSSVQAF

-1153 YTRTAD
+1153 YARTSD

-1192 LCEIPYNLTGYDD
+1192 LCEIPYNLTGYED
-1205 APKPG
+1205 APKLG

-1222 EPIVDITFSSNP
+1222 EPIVDITFSNNP
-1234 FNDHFKAARTQ
+1234 FSDNFKAARTQ

-1259 KNKKSHFMSGAKDL
+1259 KNKNSHFMSGAKTL
-1273 FEELYDFFGLMQDN
+1273 FEELYDFFGLKQDV
-1287 VSLRERMNSRSMYF
+1287 VSSRERNNRDMYF

-1313 EEKPYISEIYLPD
+1313 EEKPYISEIYLVD

-1331 DFDNSIKQ
+1331 DFDNSITR
-1339 DFKVVFLDNLFDQ
+1339 DFKWVLLDNLFDQ
-1352 GADSFADGEPGY
+1352 GADSFADSDPGY
-1364 PLVFTTC
+1364 PIVFTTC

-1381 EAVTSVRLRHMN
+1381 EAVTAVRLMHTN
-1393 KKGTPSQNIKISDDV
+1393 KKGTPAQTIKISDDV
-1408 IYHLASTS
+1408 MYHLASTN
-1416 TVNPRQEDEYVYL
+1416 TVNPEPDGEYVYL

-1437 DIGSPISDITCHGYY
+1437 DIGSPISDLICHGYY
-1452 DWSNP
+1452 DWVEVKP
-1457 SPAYYTTDNEEV
+1457 SPAYYTTDSAEV
-1469 LPVMRWDSWTPS
+1469 LPVMRWDSWQPS
-1481 HFEGYDKNVY
+1481 IFQGYSQMVY

-1505 EEPNYGNAKKQT
+1505 EEPDYGTAKKQT
-1517 RYTPSGSEE
+1517 RYTPSGKAE

-1534 VMDKNTLRQEKLANG
+1534 VMDKNTLRQEKLASG

-1577 IETPVNVTGSDYG
+1577 IQTPINVTGSDYG
-1590 KKNSNKVFIGYSRT
+1590 KNNPNKVFIGYSRT
-1604 DNIDLAIKSI
+1604 DNIDSAIKSVV
-1614 ILKTD
+1614 LKTD

-1678 KTEPIYDICIDANP
+1678 KTEPIYDICLDANP

-1727 SDYRDEEI
+1727 SDYYDEEI
-1735 VYSDPLYKWMNSV
+1735 VYSDQLYKWMDSV
-1748 AGMFNPEDKK
+1748 AGMFNPKDNN

-1781 GEIYVADG
+1781 GEIYVAEG
-1789 DSAHEALTKL
+1789 GSAHEALTKL
-1799 IAYSP
+1799 IAYAP

-1810 DFNKGTWIGSN
+1810 DFNKGTWVGSN

-1838 ELAIFAGK
+1838 ELAIFTEK
-1846 NPSESRRITINGTSV
+1846 NPSESKRLTINGTSV
-1861 RFDLVANVDFNSNAG
+1861 RFDLVANVDFNSGAG
-1876 GDWLYLYATTSS
+1876 GDWLYLYATTNS
-1888 AAGAPIKALR
+1888 AAGMPIKALR
-1898 ASNDVVNR
+1898 VSNDVVNR
-1906 VSGGGFTESTI
+1906 VSGGGFTEFTI
-1917 KRANESGFTDQDPD
+1917 KRANDSGFTDQDPD
-1931 LNDRAGGKYIYLVAK
+1931 LNDGAGGKYIYLVAK
-1946 RDVNKADWP
+1946 RDVNKSDWP
-1955 DGLFGGA
+1955 SWMFGGA
-1962 LFGEGSFRMVFVLAS
+1962 LFGEGSLRMVFVLAGI
-1977 VAAIVAVFVYGK
+1977 AAIVAVVIYGK
-1989 KREKEVSEEK
+1989 KREKEASEGK
-1999 SVHNSS
+1999 SST
-2005 SNG
+2005 